1 MLIAILNTTEFAQ
14 IKDSFDFYKSSHQ
27 RCSIKKAALKNFTI
41 LKGNHLCWSLFFNKA
56 VGLQASNFIKK
67 RLQNRRFTTVNI
79 AKIFKRL
86 LLFLWNQFL
95 DLFKVEQQLL
105 QNVLKSSFL
114 KKCRKIPRKIPT
126 TVSFYSQVTNLQL
139 VTLPKTDCFVNVSL
153 KFCKTF
159 RKKKL
164 FCRIPKNISCQM

>member
-67 RLQNRRFTTVNI
+67 RLQYRPFTTVNI

-95 DLFKVEQQLL
+95 DLFKVELELL
-105 QNVLKSSFL
+105 QNVLKNSFL
-114 KKCRKIPRKIPT
+114 KKFIKFQGK
-126 TVSFYSQVTNLQL
+126 YSRWYPFIVKLQTYSL
-139 VTLPKTDCFVNVSL
+139 WPYQKRTASSVFSWNFV
-153 KFCKTF
+153 
-159 RKKKL
+159 KL
-164 FCRIPKNISCQM
+164 FGKKAIL